1 MLAAIFDNEDAIR
14 IAVVPFDSG
23 VSASAYIWHVNI
35 MHSALV
41 TTVCANYL
49 RSHILSFSYNG
60 NCTATWLMPKSDDPN
75 PL

>member
-41 TTVCANYL
+41 TTVCAKTTYGAI
-49 RSHILSFSYNG
+49 S
-60 NCTATWLMPKSDDPN
+60 
-75 PL
+75 